1 MSADRWASTRSSD
14 MVITESV
21 LGRSAVFREERG
33 MSIRR
38 MGAVLAL
45 STMAIVGTATA
56 AAARDYPPTTG
67 SVSTDAA
74 NVTAT
79 TGASAV
85 TEPGASSSSGSLPFT
100 GGNDVQLVWI
110 GAACAGAGALAV
122 VKSRRSHRRA

>member
-1 MSADRWASTRSSD
+1 MA
-14 MVITESV
+14 
-21 LGRSAVFREERG
+21 
-33 MSIRR
+33 IRR

-67 SVSTDAA
+67 AVSTEAA
-74 NVTAT
+74 NVTSSTSAT
-79 TGASAV
+79 AA
-85 TEPGASSSSGSLPFT
+85 ASSSSGSSGSLPFT

-122 VKSRRSHRRA
+122 VKTRRNHRRA

>member
-1 MSADRWASTRSSD
+1 
-14 MVITESV
+14 
-21 LGRSAVFREERG
+21 

-38 MGAVLAL
+38 MSAVMAL

-67 SVSTDAA
+67 SVNTEAA
-74 NVTAT
+74 NVTAST
-79 TGASAV
+79 AAANAA

-122 VKSRRSHRRA
+122 VKTRRNHRRA

>member
-1 MSADRWASTRSSD
+1 LG
-14 MVITESV
+14 EV
-21 LGRSAVFREERG
+21 LVREERG

-67 SVSTDAA
+67 SVSTEAA
-74 NVTAT
+74 NVTTPSSAAT
-79 TGASAV
+79 VVTDGSASNA
-85 TEPGASSSSGSLPFT
+85 SGSLPFT
-100 GGNDVQLVWI
+100 GGNDLQLVWI

-122 VKSRRSHRRA
+122 VKTRRNHRRA

>member
-1 MSADRWASTRSSD
+1 
-14 MVITESV
+14 
-21 LGRSAVFREERG
+21 

-67 SVSTDAA
+67 SVSTEAA
-74 NVTAT
+74 NVNATSSTA
-79 TGASAV
+79 ASAAAD
-85 TEPGASSSSGSLPFT
+85 TGASSSSGSLPFT
-100 GGNDVQLVWI
+100 GGNDLQLVWI

-122 VKSRRSHRRA
+122 VKTRRNHRRA

>member
-1 MSADRWASTRSSD
+1 MA
-14 MVITESV
+14 
-21 LGRSAVFREERG
+21 
-33 MSIRR
+33 IRR

-67 SVSTDAA
+67 AVSTEAA
-74 NVTAT
+74 NVT
-79 TGASAV
+79 
-85 TEPGASSSSGSLPFT
+85 SSTAAGSTHNSGSLPFT

-122 VKSRRSHRRA
+122 VKTRRDHRRA

>member
-1 MSADRWASTRSSD
+1 
-14 MVITESV
+14 
-21 LGRSAVFREERG
+21 
-33 MSIRR
+33 

-67 SVSTDAA
+67 SVSTEAA
-74 NVTAT
+74 NVTSSTAAT
-79 TGASAV
+79 AAGVPS
-85 TEPGASSSSGSLPFT
+85 SSSSGSLPFT

-122 VKSRRSHRRA
+122 VKTRRNHRRA

>member
-1 MSADRWASTRSSD
+1 MA
-14 MVITESV
+14 
-21 LGRSAVFREERG
+21 
-33 MSIRR
+33 IRR

-67 SVSTDAA
+67 SVSTEAA
-74 NVTAT
+74 NVSSSTAAT
-79 TGASAV
+79 AAGVPS
-85 TEPGASSSSGSLPFT
+85 GNSSGSLPFT

-122 VKSRRSHRRA
+122 AKTRRNHRRA

>member
-1 MSADRWASTRSSD
+1 
-14 MVITESV
+14 
-21 LGRSAVFREERG
+21 

-67 SVSTDAA
+67 SVSTEAA
-74 NVTAT
+74 NVTSSTA
-79 TGASAV
+79 ASAAA
-85 TEPGASSSSGSLPFT
+85 EPGASSSSGSLPFT

-122 VKSRRSHRRA
+122 VKTRRNHRRA

>member
-1 MSADRWASTRSSD
+1 LG
-14 MVITESV
+14 EV
-21 LGRSAVFREERG
+21 LVREERG

-67 SVSTDAA
+67 SVNTEAS
-74 NVTAT
+74 NVTAPSSAAT
-79 TGASAV
+79 AV
-85 TEPGASSSSGSLPFT
+85 TQPASSNSSNSSGSLPFT

-122 VKSRRSHRRA
+122 VKSRRNHRRA